1 MPAPV
6 TLSDLQRLH
15 AAQAKVAKLV
25 VSDPAY
31 APIFV
36 RLEHEISLA
45 QAEGDVMARARA
57 VVARQS
63 AMA

>member
-1 MPAPV
+1 MPA

-15 AAQAKVAKLV
+15 SAQAKVAKLV
-25 VSDPAY
+25 VADPAY

>member
-1 MPAPV
+1 MPATP
-6 TLSDLQRLH
+6 SDLQRLH
-15 AAQAKVAKLV
+15 AARAKVAKLV

-36 RLEHEISLA
+36 RLEHEITLA
-45 QAEGDVMARARA
+45 QAEDDVMARARA
-57 VVARQS
+57 IVARQS